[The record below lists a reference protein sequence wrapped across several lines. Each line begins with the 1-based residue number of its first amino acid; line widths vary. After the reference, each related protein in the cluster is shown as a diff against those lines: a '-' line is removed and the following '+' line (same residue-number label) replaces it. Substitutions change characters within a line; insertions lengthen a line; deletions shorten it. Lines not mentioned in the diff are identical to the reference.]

1 MTDPTL
7 VPQIDVG
14 ELARR
19 REQGAFVLD
28 VREPYEYHAGHVP
41 GAVLMPLGEV
51 VQRHDEVPTDE
62 DVYVICLSGGR
73 SARAVEFL
81 NASGHRTTNVA
92 GGTKEWIAAGF
103 PVNEGDHP

>member
-14 ELARR
+14 HLAER

-28 VREPYEYHAGHVP
+28 VREPDEYQAGHVP
-41 GAVLMPLGEV
+41 GAVLIPLGEV
-51 VQRHDEVPTDE
+51 VQRHREVPADE
-62 DVYVICLSGGR
+62 DVYVICLTGAR

-92 GGTKEWIAAGF
+92 GGTKNWIAAGF
-103 PVNEGDHP
+103 AVNRGDRP